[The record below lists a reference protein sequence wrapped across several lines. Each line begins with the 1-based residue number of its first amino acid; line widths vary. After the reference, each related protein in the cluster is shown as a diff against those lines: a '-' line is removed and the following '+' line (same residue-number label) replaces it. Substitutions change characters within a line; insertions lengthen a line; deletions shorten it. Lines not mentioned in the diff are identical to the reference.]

1 MAAAS
6 GAASPLVLDALVLQ
20 HLHQRFPQ
28 AAEALRKE
36 LDARQAEQAQPAVV
50 APKQRQALLTLL
62 ASANRDEPMWAT
74 SYAET
79 RDWIDVA
86 LDLYKVRRL
95 PCAAALSASQGL
107 RDACRRGPARAPEGR
122 AARRLDRPAAPCCS
136 LSCSG
141 CCIRSSP
148 TRTSR

>member
-1 MAAAS
+1 MAAESS

-36 LDARQAEQAQPAVV
+36 LDARQAEQPQPAVV

-79 RDWIDVA
+79 RDWIDGA
-86 LDLYKVRRL
+86 LDLYKVRR
-95 PCAAALSASQGL
+95 PPRAAALPASPAL
-107 RDACRRGPARAPEGR
+107 RASCQRATAR
-122 AARRLDRPAAPCCS
+122 
-136 LSCSG
+136 
-141 CCIRSSP
+141 
-148 TRTSR
+148 